1 MTMSFGIG
9 TSGKG
14 VWNAESDAGKEDA
27 ALSPDI
33 NRMPNMEDVKIPRF
47 VTITQAAKM
56 GVMSVYSLRLMLKQ
70 GQLPGYYAGTR
81 FYINLDRLLEQLENG
96 NSAAG
101 QEPKPA

>member
-1 MTMSFGIG
+1 
-9 TSGKG
+9 
-14 VWNAESDAGKEDA
+14 
-27 ALSPDI
+27 
-33 NRMPNMEDVKIPRF
+33 MEDVKIPRF

-101 QEPKPA
+101 QEPNRRKTAKGRPHNHSAVSLNI

>member
-1 MTMSFGIG
+1 MNM
-9 TSGKG
+9 
-14 VWNAESDAGKEDA
+14 VWNAELDAGKEDA